1 MRKNKPVSTRRSS
14 FSLAAMLVGICLSF
28 LGIIFISVI
37 YIAKDYYAY
46 NSVYAFFGID
56 SQTLLWLMGLPVGQ
70 KTLLR
75 LLNFSH
81 ACFIVCSV
89 MFAMSFSSLLPERVA
104 RFLGWLIGAIWLVQ
118 VVFLDPQFLSWL
130 YMERIGVFDNVRF
143 FRGFYRW
150 LVRLLRWFSVGWI
163 LFAAGLLV
171 GAFFRTPASL
181 RTGTALVALLF
192 SCLAFLYIYLFS
204 WLPVQALWMSRVADY
219 IRFESLPIYKP
230 TAFNIYARTLT
241 FLLMGLFFF
250 AAAWMI
256 LKNSRNSRYDRIFRS
271 KVSAV
276 DVVSRVFCHYLKNEL
291 LSQQAELKLLEVKV
305 QPELKED
312 VRFIMQRNDDIYRR
326 LTTVR
331 ETMKQKKTV
340 LGRLELTELL
350 RKGVDGMNIPEGVE
364 LRLRLPDELVWVCC
378 NREQMIEVLQCL
390 IQNALESD
398 RDEILN
404 LIDVHL
410 EVQRRY
416 ASIVVSNDGPRI
428 DKDQWNQIFDPFFST
443 KPAQRNWGLGLAL
456 CRNIVTLHKGRIWM
470 DEQTIDGKVM
480 TSFHILLPLA
490 R

>member
-1 MRKNKPVSTRRSS
+1 MKKNKPVSTRRSS

-219 IRFESLPIYKP
+219 ISFESLPIYRP

-276 DVVSRVFCHYLKNEL
+276 EVVSRVFCHYLKNEL

-331 ETMKQKKTV
+331 ETMKQKKDGAEPSGTDRASSE
-340 LGRLELTELL
+340 GRGRDEYTGGRGASAEIAG
-350 RKGVDGMNIPEGVE
+350 RVGMG
-364 LRLRLPDELVWVCC
+364 
-378 NREQMIEVLQCL
+378 VLQPGADEGGAAMPDPERTG
-390 IQNALESD
+390 IRPGRNSEPDRRASGGAAAL
-398 RDEILN
+398 RQ
-404 LIDVHL
+404 HRGQ
-410 EVQRRY
+410 QRR
-416 ASIVVSNDGPRI
+416 
-428 DKDQWNQIFDPFFST
+428 
-443 KPAQRNWGLGLAL
+443 PADR
-456 CRNIVTLHKGRIWM
+456 
-470 DEQTIDGKVM
+470 
-480 TSFHILLPLA
+480 
-490 R
+490 

>member
-70 KTLLR
+70 MTLLR

-219 IRFESLPIYKP
+219 ISFESLPIYKP

-276 DVVSRVFCHYLKNEL
+276 EVVSRVFCHYLKNEL

-312 VRFIMQRNDDIYRR
+312 VRFIM
-326 LTTVR
+326 
-331 ETMKQKKTV
+331 
-340 LGRLELTELL
+340 
-350 RKGVDGMNIPEGVE
+350 
-364 LRLRLPDELVWVCC
+364 
-378 NREQMIEVLQCL
+378 
-390 IQNALESD
+390 
-398 RDEILN
+398 
-404 LIDVHL
+404 
-410 EVQRRY
+410 
-416 ASIVVSNDGPRI
+416 
-428 DKDQWNQIFDPFFST
+428 
-443 KPAQRNWGLGLAL
+443 
-456 CRNIVTLHKGRIWM
+456 
-470 DEQTIDGKVM
+470 
-480 TSFHILLPLA
+480 
-490 R
+490 

>member
-70 KTLLR
+70 MTLLR
-75 LLNFSH
+75 LLNVSH

-89 MFAMSFSSLLPERVA
+89 MFAMSFSSLLPDRVA

-118 VVFLDPQFLSWL
+118 IVFLDPQFLSWL

-150 LVRLLRWFSVGWI
+150 LVRLLRWFSIGWI
-163 LFAAGLLV
+163 LFAAGLLI

-219 IRFESLPIYKP
+219 ISFESLPIYKP

-250 AAAWMI
+250 A
-256 LKNSRNSRYDRIFRS
+256 
-271 KVSAV
+271 
-276 DVVSRVFCHYLKNEL
+276 CHYLKNEL

-340 LGRLELTELL
+340 LSRLELTELL
-350 RKGVDGMNIPEGVE
+350 QKGVAGMNMPEGVE

-378 NREQMIEVLQCL
+378 NREQMMEVLQCL

-470 DEQTIDGKVM
+470 DEETIDGKVM
-480 TSFHILLPLA
+480 TSFHVLLPLA

>member
-70 KTLLR
+70 MTLLR

-219 IRFESLPIYKP
+219 ISFESLPIYKP
-230 TAFNIYARTLT
+230 TAFNI
-241 FLLMGLFFF
+241 
-250 AAAWMI
+250 
-256 LKNSRNSRYDRIFRS
+256 
-271 KVSAV
+271 
-276 DVVSRVFCHYLKNEL
+276 
-291 LSQQAELKLLEVKV
+291 
-305 QPELKED
+305 
-312 VRFIMQRNDDIYRR
+312 
-326 LTTVR
+326 
-331 ETMKQKKTV
+331 
-340 LGRLELTELL
+340 
-350 RKGVDGMNIPEGVE
+350 
-364 LRLRLPDELVWVCC
+364 
-378 NREQMIEVLQCL
+378 
-390 IQNALESD
+390 
-398 RDEILN
+398 
-404 LIDVHL
+404 
-410 EVQRRY
+410 
-416 ASIVVSNDGPRI
+416 
-428 DKDQWNQIFDPFFST
+428 
-443 KPAQRNWGLGLAL
+443 
-456 CRNIVTLHKGRIWM
+456 
-470 DEQTIDGKVM
+470 
-480 TSFHILLPLA
+480 
-490 R
+490 